1 MTDPL
6 TFVVTLVLRT
16 AALIL
21 VFRFV
26 LQAVRASF
34 YNPFSEGVV
43 RITDPL
49 LNPLRRLLPPYR
61 NLDFASFALAWVA
74 HMIATGIVAFSIGA
88 PLNLFH
94 ILNDGLHATLS
105 LVVWVFLV
113 AIFLSIVM
121 SWLAPNVYSPAAKH
135 RPRGRRTAACAGAAH
150 PAADGRTGPVADDHG
165 GGTLHHRFLH
175 PDRPAADS
183 RVGRLSSAAHPGAD
197 SVGIVTPR
205 RAHFDE
211 HLTLQCGETLA
222 GFDLVLRDLR
232 NAERRP
238 FQRGADLPRA
248 LRQPPR
254 GGLPHRAGCQTRLV
268 GRLHRPPA
276 SPSTRTG
283 SSSSRRT
290 ISAAAMAAP
299 GRAWR
304 TRRPGN
310 PGVRRS
316 PP

>member
-121 SWLAPNVYSPAAKH
+121 SWLAPNVYSPAASIA
-135 RPRGRRTAACAGAAH
+135 REVAEPLLAPARR
-150 PAADGRTGPVADDHG
+150 
-165 GGTLHHRFLH
+165 
-175 PDRPAADS
+175 
-183 RVGRLSSAAHPGAD
+183 
-197 SVGIVTPR
+197 I
-205 RAHFDE
+205 
-211 HLTLQCGETLA
+211 
-222 GFDLVLRDLR
+222 
-232 NAERRP
+232 
-238 FQRGADLPRA
+238 LP
-248 LRQPPR
+248 PM
-254 GGLPHRAGCQTRLV
+254 GGLDLSPMITVAALFIIDSYILAALLPIRVWAG
-268 GRLHRPPA
+268 
-276 SPSTRTG
+276 
-283 SSSSRRT
+283 
-290 ISAAAMAAP
+290 
-299 GRAWR
+299 
-304 TRRPGN
+304 
-310 PGVRRS
+310 
-316 PP
+316 